1 MNLKCPKCQTVFQ
14 VDESD
19 YAAILQQVKN
29 AEFETEINRRL
40 EEIQRRNAAEG
51 KAHALQLEKD
61 HERKLAEKDLEL
73 GKLKTE
79 IERLRGVVQNSEATK
94 NAELA
99 KANQESVEKEAKMS
113 AQKNEEIAS
122 LKSQIEILRKEND
135 LNIVKERNNC
145 QKEIHEKEKAITE
158 LTSKLDSQKVE
169 TVNKILEINK
179 SHDEIIRSK
188 DEEIAHYK
196 DLKIRLSTKM
206 LGETLEK
213 HCQIMFDRA
222 RSNGQFQEAYFEK
235 DNDISVGG
243 TKGDFIFRDYLDG
256 EEYISI
262 MFEMKNE
269 AEATS
274 TKHHNEDFFAKLDK
288 DRRDKQCEYAVLV
301 STLEADNDL
310 YNEGIVDVS
319 YLYDKMLVIRPQF
332 FMSVIVMLSK
342 TAKRGASQLIG
353 LKHELE
359 IAKAQ
364 SIDVTNFEKRRDKFA
379 EEFGKLVQAHFDKQN
394 EALDAINK
402 AIQAA
407 ETQAEKLRKIKA
419 LFETS
424 TQKLIKANEKVE
436 NDFTIR
442 KLTYGNKT
450 MQAKFAEAK
459 EQKVSNEVLDGE

>member
-1 MNLKCPKCQTVFQ
+1 
-14 VDESD
+14 
-19 YAAILQQVKN
+19 
-29 AEFETEINRRL
+29 
-40 EEIQRRNAAEG
+40 
-51 KAHALQLEKD
+51 
-61 HERKLAEKDLEL
+61 
-73 GKLKTE
+73 
-79 IERLRGVVQNSEATK
+79 
-94 NAELA
+94 
-99 KANQESVEKEAKMS
+99 
-113 AQKNEEIAS
+113 
-122 LKSQIEILRKEND
+122 
-135 LNIVKERNNC
+135 
-145 QKEIHEKEKAITE
+145 
-158 LTSKLDSQKVE
+158 
-169 TVNKILEINK
+169 
-179 SHDEIIRSK
+179 
-188 DEEIAHYK
+188 
-196 DLKIRLSTKM
+196 
-206 LGETLEK
+206 
-213 HCQIMFDRA
+213 
-222 RSNGQFQEAYFEK
+222 
-235 DNDISVGG
+235 VGG
-243 TKGDFIFRDYLDG
+243 TKGDFIFRDYLNG

-269 AEATS
+269 AEATN

-301 STLEADNDL
+301 STLDADNEL

-319 YLYDKMLVIRPQF
+319 YRYDKMLVVRPQF
-332 FMSVIVMLSK
+332 FMSVITMLSK

>member
-1 MNLKCPKCQTVFQ
+1 M
-14 VDESD
+14 
-19 YAAILQQVKN
+19 
-29 AEFETEINRRL
+29 
-40 EEIQRRNAAEG
+40 
-51 KAHALQLEKD
+51 
-61 HERKLAEKDLEL
+61 
-73 GKLKTE
+73 
-79 IERLRGVVQNSEATK
+79 
-94 NAELA
+94 
-99 KANQESVEKEAKMS
+99 
-113 AQKNEEIAS
+113 
-122 LKSQIEILRKEND
+122 
-135 LNIVKERNNC
+135 
-145 QKEIHEKEKAITE
+145 
-158 LTSKLDSQKVE
+158 
-169 TVNKILEINK
+169 
-179 SHDEIIRSK
+179 RSK
-188 DEEIAHYK
+188 DAEIAHYK

-243 TKGDFIFRDYLDG
+243 TKGDFIFRDYLNG

-274 TKHHNEDFFAKLDK
+274 TKHRNEDFFAKLDK

-319 YLYDKMLVIRPQF
+319 YRFDKMLVVRPQF

-364 SIDVTNFEKRRDKFA
+364 SIDVTNFEKRRDKFVQ
-379 EEFGKLVQAHFDKQN
+379 EFGKLVQTHLDKQN
-394 EALDAINK
+394 KALEDLDK
-402 AIQAA
+402 AIKAA
-407 ETQAEKLRKIKA
+407 ETQAENLRKIKT

-424 TQKLIKANEKVE
+424 GQKLNKANEAAE

-450 MQAKFAEAK
+450 MKAKFAEAK
-459 EQKVSNEVLDGE
+459 QQKVSNEVLDGE